1 MKVPLS
7 YQATEY
13 DCGPTTMMNAIS
25 FLFER
30 EEIPPDVI
38 KYIMLYCLDV
48 YNDKGEIGKKGTS
61 TMAMMFISNW
71 LCQFGKAKDFP
82 IEIAYLTKENVFIGQ
97 TSKIVMALQQGGV
110 VVVRLY
116 YGEEHYVLLT
126 GIDNENEWIYL
137 FDPYY
142 REQPFEE
149 EGIELIADAPMQM
162 NRKVPF
168 SYFNK
173 ECSEI
178 YALGPKDAREAII
191 LHNKITQKT
200 AESTIEYF
208 I

>member
-1 MKVPLS
+1 MKNPLS
-7 YQATEY
+7 YQTTEY

-38 KYIMLYCLDV
+38 RYIMLYCLDV
-48 YNDKGEIGKKGTS
+48 YNDQGEAGKRGTS
-61 TMAMMFISNW
+61 CMAIMFISNW
-71 LCQFGKAKDFP
+71 LSQFGKAKNFP
-82 IEIAYLTKENVFIGQ
+82 IKTEYITKEDVFIGQ
-97 TSKIVMALQQGGV
+97 TSKIVLGLQQGGV

-116 YGEEHYVLLT
+116 YEEEHYVLLT
-126 GIDNENEWIYL
+126 GIDNEYVYL

-142 REQPFEE
+142 RTQSFEE
-149 EGIELIADAPMQM
+149 EGIELIKNAPMKM

-173 ECSEI
+173 ENKEI
-178 YALGPKDAREAII
+178 YALGPKEAREAVI
-191 LHNKITQKT
+191 LTNKTTQRT
-200 AESTIEYF
+200 PENTIEYF